1 MWGGERPTTRYTSV
15 CERDM
20 LRPDSSQQTE
30 TAETVSRMCV
40 IAHIGGSFYTREQT
54 RNDYCL
60 LLFSRTES
68 HPLALAQ
75 DARARRHAASLRVR
89 LQALG
94 APPLLNGEPGII
106 VAAK

>member
-1 MWGGERPTTRYTSV
+1 MAHGGENTHTHTDTCTRTS
-15 CERDM
+15 D
-20 LRPDSSQQTE
+20 TG
-30 TAETVSRMCV
+30 TAERQCRVCV

-60 LLFSRTES
+60 LLFSRTI
-68 HPLALAQ
+68 
-75 DARARRHAASLRVR
+75 ARPRPRTRRPCPELHAASLRVG

>member
-1 MWGGERPTTRYTSV
+1 
-15 CERDM
+15 M

-40 IAHIGGSFYTREQT
+40 IAHIGGSFYTREQP

-60 LLFSRTES
+60 LLSLVLS
-68 HPLALAQ
+68 HALALAH
-75 DARARRHAASLRVR
+75 DAGARRHAASLRVR